1 MNKGRAWVEVDLNA
15 IKSNLNAIRN
25 LVSPARVLACVK
37 ANAYGLGADKIAPVL
52 KEKVAGFAVATVGE
66 ALELR
71 QAGIK
76 NEILVLGVCSPEE
89 VPAGLVK
96 SLAFTAVDFEHART
110 ISKIAA
116 KLKKTAR
123 LHLKVD
129 TGMGRLGISP
139 EDLNKFYL
147 FCRHLPFLKVDGIY
161 THFPI
166 AETRNS
172 FTLRQIRTF
181 QKVSEP
187 LRRDLLVCH
196 TANSAAIFNYP
207 ESWFDL
213 VRAGIALY
221 GVGSLLKPVVVLGS
235 RVVFVKEVETGDSVS
250 YGRYFQARKR
260 TKVATVSIGYAD
272 GYSRS
277 LSNTAEVL
285 VSGRRCP
292 VIGAVCMDMTMVD
305 VTNVPKVKVGD
316 EVILIGKQKDE
327 EIKVEEVADWAKTVP
342 HEVLSRL
349 GPRLTRLYH
358 D

>member
-1 MNKGRAWVEVDLNA
+1 MNKGRAWVEVDLNV
-15 IKSNLNAIRN
+15 IKANLNVIRN
-25 LVSPARVLACVK
+25 LVSPAGVLACVK

-52 KEKVAGFAVATVGE
+52 KDKVAGFAVATVGE

-71 QAGIK
+71 RAGIK
-76 NEILVLGVCSPEE
+76 KEILVLGVCSPEE

-129 TGMGRLGISP
+129 TGMGRLGINP
-139 EDLNKFYL
+139 EDLKKFYL
-147 FCRHLPFLKVDGIY
+147 FCTRLPFLKVTGIY
-161 THFPI
+161 THFPV

-181 QKVSEP
+181 QKVSDP
-187 LRRDLLVCH
+187 LRRGYLIRH
-196 TANSAAIFNYP
+196 AANSAAILNYP

-221 GVGSLLKPVVVLGS
+221 GVGSLLKSVVTLGS
-235 RVVFVKEVETGDSVS
+235 RLVFVKEVKTGGSVS
-250 YGRYFQARKR
+250 YGRYFRARKR

-277 LSNTAEVL
+277 LSNIAEVL
-285 VSGRRCP
+285 VSGQRCP

-305 VTNVPKVKVGD
+305 VTNVPEVKVGD
-316 EVILIGKQKDE
+316 EVILIGKQKNG

-342 HEVLSRL
+342 HEILSRL
-349 GPRLTRLYH
+349 GPRITRLYH
-358 D
+358 G